1 MVSNEEHKPYVSA
14 TTILPEITIQGI
26 ILAIVLGM
34 LLTAANVYLGLYV
47 GMTVSASIPA
57 AVISMA
63 VLRSLAKANISKG
76 TNILENNW
84 VQTAVSSG
92 ESLAAGVIF
101 TLPALL
107 VMNQTSNGEVG
118 WSEFPYFKTLI
129 IALVGGTIGVMFSIS
144 LRRIFIVKEKLPYP
158 EGVACAEVLVAGEKG
173 GSQVMPIFAG
183 IAFGAAYKILSSL
196 MVTVDN
202 TMKQVSIGLWEHGW
216 QGFYTFTGKLNSSVA
231 YAKSKT
237 TFYLGAEFSPAL
249 LGVGYIV
256 GPAIAS
262 FVFFGGLLGAIV
274 IMPIASTLLNPTDT
288 FIEQITSAAMSGDV
302 INYGDYANHI
312 NGRRRM
318 VGVGT
323 MLVGGLYTLV
333 IMRKALTKGITEMIE
348 ATKQTG
354 TKGSELRTDEDL
366 PAKSIALTSVAMAVP
381 MFFMVWL
388 VSGLLLPAILSLVI
402 IFTAGFLFA
411 AVAGYMAGIVGS
423 SNNPLSGVT
432 IIVVILTATTFALLN
447 SLVYG
452 GENTAEL
459 QVAVIGVAAFVA
471 CAGAIS
477 GDNLQDLKTGYI
489 VGATPWRQQIG
500 QIVGVAAGALVIPL
514 VLNLLSDQILNGD
527 LEAPQA
533 FLMASITNGILGGGM
548 DWSMVFMGSGIAFC
562 LIALRHTDEYVN
574 ILICAYVLFLIG
586 GFLEEAIPA
595 FLFSG
600 SLFVGA
606 TQLWIRD
613 RGGLNISIM
622 AVAVGMYLSLK
633 MTIPI
638 FIGGMIKMYIDKR
651 FDAPLKKSR
660 PELFKKGQDEK
671 LASEKEKLHG
681 PGILFA
687 SGLIAGEAIMGI
699 GLAGMAVS
707 GIYLGTKLATSISL
721 YPIVIFDYSLG
732 TFGHWLGMGVF
743 ACGAVI
749 MATFSM
755 RQMND
760 DNFGKIEEWDFDDK
774 IQDAEMVDEVPK
786 KKSPPK
792 KKTKKRNALTLVNTP
807 DVLTS

>member
-1 MVSNEEHKPYVSA
+1 MAQKEEHKSYVSA
-14 TTILPEITIQGI
+14 TTILPEITTQGI
-26 ILAIVLGM
+26 ILAIILGM

-63 VLRSLAKANISKG
+63 VLRSLAKANIGKK

-107 VMNQTSNGEVG
+107 VMNATSNGEIG
-118 WSEFPYFKTLI
+118 WSEFPYFRTLI
-129 IALVGGTIGVMFSIS
+129 IALVGGTIGVLFSIS
-144 LRRIFIVKEKLPYP
+144 LRRIFVVKEKLPYP

-173 GSQVMPIFAG
+173 GGQVMPIFAG
-183 IAFGAAYKILSSL
+183 IGFGALYKLMSSL
-196 MVTVDN
+196 TVTVDSKI
-202 TMKQVSIGLWEHGW
+202 KQVSLGLWEHGW
-216 QGFYTFTGKLNSSVA
+216 QGYYTLTGKLNSSAA

-256 GPAIAS
+256 GPSIAS
-262 FVFFGGLLGAIV
+262 FVFFGGLLGAII
-274 IMPIASTLLNPTDT
+274 IMPIASTILNPTDE
-288 FIEQITSAAMSGDV
+288 FISSLAGAVSTGQVLT
-302 INYGDYANHI
+302 YGDYADHI
-312 NGRRRM
+312 SGRRRM

-323 MLVGGLYTLV
+323 MLVGGLYTLI
-333 IMRKALTKGITEMIE
+333 IMRDALIKGIMEMVE
-348 ATKQTG
+348 ATK
-354 TKGSELRTDEDL
+354 KAPEGSASVRTDEDL
-366 PAKSIALTSVAMAVP
+366 PARSVAITSAAMAIP
-381 MFFMVWL
+381 MFFMVWI
-388 VSGLLLPAILSLVI
+388 VSGLLLPAILSLII

-432 IIVVILTATTFALLN
+432 IIVVILTATIFALVN
-447 SLVYG
+447 SLIYG

-477 GDNLQDLKTGYI
+477 GDNLQDLKTGYL
-489 VGATPWRQQIG
+489 VGATPWKQQIG
-500 QIVGVAAGALVIPL
+500 QVVGVAAGAMAIPL
-514 VLNLLSDQILNGD
+514 VLNLLSDQIINGD

-548 DWSMVFMGSGIAFC
+548 DWSMVFMGAGIAFC
-562 LIALRHTDEYVN
+562 LIALRHPEDYMY
-574 ILICAYVLFLIG
+574 ILGFAYLLFLVG
-586 GFLEEAIPA
+586 GYLEEAIPA
-595 FLFSG
+595 FLFTG
-600 SLFVGA
+600 SLLVAA
-606 TQLWIRD
+606 TQSWIMNN
-613 RGGLNISIM
+613 GGLNISIM

-633 MTIPI
+633 MTVPI
-638 FIGGMIKMYIDKR
+638 FIGGMLKMYVDSR
-651 FDAPLKKSR
+651 FEEPLKQNR
-660 PELFKKGQDEK
+660 PELFKRGQEQK
-671 LASEKEKLHG
+671 LSSEKEKLHG

-707 GIYLGTKLATSISL
+707 GIYLGIIEESSIYPGVLIFGIGAALMAGLSLRQTS
-721 YPIVIFDYSLG
+721 
-732 TFGHWLGMGVF
+732 
-743 ACGAVI
+743 
-749 MATFSM
+749 
-755 RQMND
+755 D
-760 DNFGKIEEWDFDDK
+760 DEFGKEEEWGFDD
-774 IQDAEMVDEVPK
+774 IQDAEMVEEKPK
-786 KKSPPK
+786 KKNTRK
-792 KKTKKRNALTLVNTP
+792 KSKK
-807 DVLTS
+807 

>member
-1 MVSNEEHKPYVSA
+1 MAQKEEHKSYVSA
-14 TTILPEITIQGI
+14 TTILPEITTQGI
-26 ILAIVLGM
+26 ILAIILGM

-63 VLRSLAKANISKG
+63 VLRSLAKANIGKK

-107 VMNQTSNGEVG
+107 VMNATSNGEIG
-118 WSEFPYFKTLI
+118 WSEFPYFRTLI
-129 IALVGGTIGVMFSIS
+129 IALVGGTIGVLFSIS
-144 LRRIFIVKEKLPYP
+144 LRRIFVVKEKLPYP

-173 GSQVMPIFAG
+173 GGQVMPIFAG
-183 IAFGAAYKILSSL
+183 IGFGALYKLMSSL
-196 MVTVDN
+196 TVTVDSKI
-202 TMKQVSIGLWEHGW
+202 KQVSLGLWEHGW
-216 QGFYTFTGKLNSSVA
+216 QGYYTLTGKLNSSAA

-256 GPAIAS
+256 GPSIAS
-262 FVFFGGLLGAIV
+262 FVFFGGLLGAII
-274 IMPIASTLLNPTDT
+274 IMPIASTILNPTDE
-288 FIEQITSAAMSGDV
+288 FISSLAGAVSTGQVLT
-302 INYGDYANHI
+302 YGDYADHI
-312 NGRRRM
+312 SGRRRM

-323 MLVGGLYTLV
+323 MLVGGLYTLI
-333 IMRKALTKGITEMIE
+333 IMRDALIKGIMEMVE
-348 ATKQTG
+348 ATK
-354 TKGSELRTDEDL
+354 KAPEGSASVRTDEDL
-366 PAKSIALTSVAMAVP
+366 PARSVAITSAAMAIP
-381 MFFMVWL
+381 MFFMVWI
-388 VSGLLLPAILSLVI
+388 VSGLLLPAILSLII

-432 IIVVILTATTFALLN
+432 IIVVILTATIFALVN
-447 SLVYG
+447 SLIYG

-477 GDNLQDLKTGYI
+477 GDNLQDLKTGYL
-489 VGATPWRQQIG
+489 VGATPWKQQIG
-500 QIVGVAAGALVIPL
+500 QVVGVAAGALAIPL
-514 VLNLLSDQILNGD
+514 VLNLLSDQIINGD

-548 DWSMVFMGSGIAFC
+548 DWSMVFMGAGIAFC
-562 LIALRHTDEYVN
+562 LIALRHPEDYMY
-574 ILICAYVLFLIG
+574 ILGFAYLLFLVG
-586 GFLEEAIPA
+586 GYLEEAIPA
-595 FLFSG
+595 FLFTG
-600 SLFVGA
+600 SLLVAA
-606 TQLWIRD
+606 TQSWIMNN
-613 RGGLNISIM
+613 GGLNISIM

-633 MTIPI
+633 MTVPI
-638 FIGGMIKMYIDKR
+638 FIGGMLKMYVDSR
-651 FDAPLKKSR
+651 FEEPLKQNR
-660 PELFKKGQDEK
+660 PELFKRGQEQK
-671 LASEKEKLHG
+671 LSSEKEKLHG

-707 GIYLGTKLATSISL
+707 GIYLGIIEEPSIYPGVLIFGIGAALMTGLSLRQTS
-721 YPIVIFDYSLG
+721 
-732 TFGHWLGMGVF
+732 
-743 ACGAVI
+743 
-749 MATFSM
+749 
-755 RQMND
+755 D
-760 DNFGKIEEWDFDDK
+760 DEFGKEEEWGFDD
-774 IQDAEMVDEVPK
+774 IQDAEMVEEKPK
-786 KKSPPK
+786 KKNTRK
-792 KKTKKRNALTLVNTP
+792 KSKK
-807 DVLTS
+807 

>member
-237 TFYLGAEFSPAL
+237 TFYFGAEFSPAL

-354 TKGSELRTDEDL
+354 TKDSELRTDEDL

-514 VLNLLSDQILNGD
+514 VLNLLADQILNGD

-792 KKTKKRNALTLVNTP
+792 KKTKK
-807 DVLTS
+807 

>member
-1 MVSNEEHKPYVSA
+1 MAQKEEHKSYVSA
-14 TTILPEITIQGI
+14 TTILPEITTQGI
-26 ILAIVLGM
+26 ILAIILGM

-63 VLRSLAKANISKG
+63 VLRSLAKANIGKK

-107 VMNQTSNGEVG
+107 VMNATSNGEIG
-118 WSEFPYFKTLI
+118 WSEFPYFRTLI
-129 IALVGGTIGVMFSIS
+129 IALVGGTIGVLFSIS
-144 LRRIFIVKEKLPYP
+144 LRRIFVVKEKLPYP

-173 GSQVMPIFAG
+173 GGQVMPIFAG
-183 IAFGAAYKILSSL
+183 IGFGALYKLMSSL
-196 MVTVDN
+196 TVTVDSKI
-202 TMKQVSIGLWEHGW
+202 KQVSLGLWEHGW
-216 QGFYTFTGKLNSSVA
+216 QGYYTLTGKLNSSAA

-256 GPAIAS
+256 GPSIAS
-262 FVFFGGLLGAIV
+262 FVFFGGLLGAII
-274 IMPIASTLLNPTDT
+274 IMPIASTILNPTDE
-288 FIEQITSAAMSGDV
+288 FISSLAGAVSTGQVLT
-302 INYGDYANHI
+302 YGDYADHI
-312 NGRRRM
+312 SGRRRM

-323 MLVGGLYTLV
+323 MLVGGLYTLI
-333 IMRKALTKGITEMIE
+333 IMRDALIKGIMEMVE
-348 ATKQTG
+348 ATK
-354 TKGSELRTDEDL
+354 KAPEGSASVRTDEDL
-366 PAKSIALTSVAMAVP
+366 PARSVAITSAAMAIP
-381 MFFMVWL
+381 MFFMVWI
-388 VSGLLLPAILSLVI
+388 VSGLLLPAILSLII

-432 IIVVILTATTFALLN
+432 IIVVILTATIFALVN
-447 SLVYG
+447 SLIYG

-477 GDNLQDLKTGYI
+477 GDNLQDLKTGYL
-489 VGATPWRQQIG
+489 VGATPWKQQIG
-500 QIVGVAAGALVIPL
+500 QVVGVAAGALAIPL
-514 VLNLLSDQILNGD
+514 VLNLLSDQIINGD

-548 DWSMVFMGSGIAFC
+548 DWSMVFMGAGIAFC
-562 LIALRHTDEYVN
+562 LIALRHPEDYMY
-574 ILICAYVLFLIG
+574 ILGFAYLLFLVG
-586 GFLEEAIPA
+586 GYLEEAIPA
-595 FLFSG
+595 FLFTG
-600 SLFVGA
+600 SLLVAA
-606 TQLWIRD
+606 TQSWIMNN
-613 RGGLNISIM
+613 GGLNISIM

-633 MTIPI
+633 MTVPI
-638 FIGGMIKMYIDKR
+638 FIGGMLKMYVDRR
-651 FDAPLKKSR
+651 FEEPLKQNR
-660 PELFKKGQDEK
+660 PELFKKGQEQK
-671 LASEKEKLHG
+671 LSSEKEKLHG

-707 GIYLGTKLATSISL
+707 GIYLGIIEEPSIYPGVLIFGIGAALMTGLSLRQTS
-721 YPIVIFDYSLG
+721 
-732 TFGHWLGMGVF
+732 
-743 ACGAVI
+743 
-749 MATFSM
+749 
-755 RQMND
+755 D
-760 DNFGKIEEWDFDDK
+760 DEFGKEEEWGFDD
-774 IQDAEMVDEVPK
+774 IQDAEMVEEKPK
-786 KKSPPK
+786 KKSTR
-792 KKTKKRNALTLVNTP
+792 KKTKK
-807 DVLTS
+807 

>member
-1 MVSNEEHKPYVSA
+1 MAQKEEHKSYVSA
-14 TTILPEITIQGI
+14 TTILPEITTQGI
-26 ILAIVLGM
+26 ILAIILGM

-63 VLRSLAKANISKG
+63 VLRSLAKANIGKK

-107 VMNQTSNGEVG
+107 VMNTTSNGEIG
-118 WSEFPYFKTLI
+118 WSEFPYFRTLI
-129 IALVGGTIGVMFSIS
+129 IALVGGTIGVLFSIS
-144 LRRIFIVKEKLPYP
+144 LRRIFVVKEKLPYP

-173 GSQVMPIFAG
+173 GGQVMPIFAG
-183 IAFGAAYKILSSL
+183 IGFGALYKLMSSL
-196 MVTVDN
+196 TVTVDSKI
-202 TMKQVSIGLWEHGW
+202 KQVSLGLWEHGW
-216 QGFYTFTGKLNSSVA
+216 QGYYTLTGKLNSSAA

-256 GPAIAS
+256 GPSIAS
-262 FVFFGGLLGAIV
+262 FVFFGGLLGAII
-274 IMPIASTLLNPTDT
+274 IMPIASTILNPTDE
-288 FIEQITSAAMSGDV
+288 FISSLAGAVSTGQVLT
-302 INYGDYANHI
+302 YGDYADHI
-312 NGRRRM
+312 SGRRRM

-323 MLVGGLYTLV
+323 MLVGGLYTLI
-333 IMRKALTKGITEMIE
+333 IMRDALIKGIMEMVE
-348 ATKQTG
+348 ATK
-354 TKGSELRTDEDL
+354 KAPEGSASVRTDEDL
-366 PAKSIALTSVAMAVP
+366 PARSVAITSAAMAIP
-381 MFFMVWL
+381 MFFMVWI
-388 VSGLLLPAILSLVI
+388 VSGLLLPAILSLII

-432 IIVVILTATTFALLN
+432 IIVVILTATIFALVN
-447 SLVYG
+447 SLIYG

-477 GDNLQDLKTGYI
+477 GDNLQDLKTGYL
-489 VGATPWRQQIG
+489 VGATPWKQQIG
-500 QIVGVAAGALVIPL
+500 QVVGVAAGALAIPL
-514 VLNLLSDQILNGD
+514 VLNLLSDQIINGD

-548 DWSMVFMGSGIAFC
+548 DWSMVFMGAGIAFC
-562 LIALRHTDEYVN
+562 LIALRHPEDYMY
-574 ILICAYVLFLIG
+574 ILGFAYLLFLVG
-586 GFLEEAIPA
+586 GYLEEAIPA
-595 FLFSG
+595 FLFTG
-600 SLFVGA
+600 SLLVAA
-606 TQLWIRD
+606 TQSWIMNN
-613 RGGLNISIM
+613 GGLNISIM

-633 MTIPI
+633 MTVPI
-638 FIGGMIKMYIDKR
+638 FIGGMLKMYVDSR
-651 FDAPLKKSR
+651 FEEPLKQNR
-660 PELFKKGQDEK
+660 PELFKKGQEQK
-671 LASEKEKLHG
+671 LSSEKEKLHG

-707 GIYLGTKLATSISL
+707 GIYLGIIEEPSIYSGVLIFGIGAALMTGLSLRQTS
-721 YPIVIFDYSLG
+721 
-732 TFGHWLGMGVF
+732 
-743 ACGAVI
+743 
-749 MATFSM
+749 
-755 RQMND
+755 D
-760 DNFGKIEEWDFDDK
+760 DEFGKEEEWGFDD
-774 IQDAEMVDEVPK
+774 IQDAEMVEEKPK
-786 KKSPPK
+786 KKSTRK
-792 KKTKKRNALTLVNTP
+792 KAKK
-807 DVLTS
+807 

>member
-14 TTILPEITIQGI
+14 TTILPEITTQGI

-216 QGFYTFTGKLNSSVA
+216 QGFYTFTGKLNSSAA

-237 TFYLGAEFSPAL
+237 TFYFGAEFSPAL

-274 IMPIASTLLNPTDT
+274 IMPIASTLLNPTDA

-333 IMRKALTKGITEMIE
+333 IMREALIKGITEMIK
-348 ATKQTG
+348 ATKQTV

-366 PAKSIALTSVAMAVP
+366 PARSIAVTSVAMAVP

-514 VLNLLSDQILNGD
+514 VLNLLADQIINGD

-548 DWSMVFMGSGIAFC
+548 DWSMVFMGAGIAFC
-562 LIALRHTDEYVN
+562 LIALRLTNEYVN

-600 SLFVGA
+600 SLLVGA

-633 MTIPI
+633 MTVPI
-638 FIGGMIKMYIDKR
+638 FIGGMIKMYIDRK
-651 FDAPLKKSR
+651 FDSPLKKGR
-660 PELFKKGQDEK
+660 PELFKKGQEEK
-671 LASEKEKLHG
+671 LSHEREKLHS

-699 GLAGMAVS
+699 GLAAMAVS
-707 GIYLGTKLATSISL
+707 GIYLGLTEEPSIYPGVLA
-721 YPIVIFDYSLG
+721 
-732 TFGHWLGMGVF
+732 F
-743 ACGAVI
+743 AVGAVM
-749 MATFSM
+749 MATFSL
-755 RQMND
+755 RQMKNKD
-760 DNFGKIEEWDFDDK
+760 FGKVEEWDFDDV
-774 IQDAEMVDEVPK
+774 QDAEMVEETPK
-786 KKSPPK
+786 KKTPK
-792 KKTKKRNALTLVNTP
+792 KKTKK
-807 DVLTS
+807 

>member
-1 MVSNEEHKPYVSA
+1 MSSNETHKTYVSA
-14 TTILPEITIQGI
+14 NKILPEITMQGI
-26 ILAIVLGM
+26 ILAIILGF

-63 VLRSLAKANISKG
+63 VLRSLERANISKG

-118 WSEFPYFKTLI
+118 WSEFPYFQTLI
-129 IALVGGTIGVMFSIS
+129 IALVGGTIGVLFSIS

-173 GSQVMPIFAG
+173 GAQVMPIFAG
-183 IAFGAAYKILSSL
+183 IAFGAIYKIGSSL
-196 MVTVDN
+196 MVTVNN
-202 TMKQVSIGLWEHGW
+202 TVKQVSFGLWEHGW
-216 QGFYTFTGKLNSSVA
+216 QGYYTVTGKLNSSLE
-231 YAKSKT
+231 YANSKT

-274 IMPIASTLLNPTDT
+274 IMPIASTLLSPTDVFMT
-288 FIEQITSAAMSGDV
+288 GMANAISTGQALT
-302 INYGDYANHI
+302 YGDYADHI
-312 NGRRRM
+312 SGRRRM

-333 IMRKALTKGITEMIE
+333 VMKNALMKGITEMFE
-348 ATKQTG
+348 ATKSNSSNVNTI
-354 TKGSELRTDEDL
+354 RTDEDL
-366 PAKSIALTSVAMAVP
+366 PARSIAITSIAMAIP
-381 MFFMVWL
+381 MFFMVWI
-388 VSGLLLPAILSLVI
+388 VSGLLLPAIFSLLI

-489 VGATPWRQQIG
+489 LGATPWRQQIG
-500 QIVGVAAGALVIPL
+500 QIVGVAAGAVAIPL
-514 VLNLLSDQILNGD
+514 VLNLLSDQIINGD

-533 FLMASITNGILGGGM
+533 FLMASITSGILGGGM
-548 DWSMVFMGSGIAFC
+548 DWSMVFMGAGIAFC
-562 LIALRHTDEYVN
+562 LIALRHPEQYVN
-574 ILICAYVLFLIG
+574 ILICAYAFFLIG
-586 GFLEEAIPA
+586 GFVEDAIA
-595 FLFSG
+595 VFLFTG
-600 SLFVGA
+600 SLLIA
-606 TQLWIRD
+606 ITQGWINEK
-613 RGGLNISIM
+613 GGLDISIM

-638 FIGGMIKMYIDKR
+638 FIGGMIKMYIDNS
-651 FDAPLKKSR
+651 FEGPLRKTR
-660 PELFKKGQDEK
+660 PELFKKSTSEK
-671 LASEKEKLHG
+671 LKQEKEKLHG

-699 GLAGMAVS
+699 GLAAMAVS
-707 GIYLGTKLATSISL
+707 GVYLGIIEQPSL
-721 YPIVIFDYSLG
+721 
-732 TFGHWLGMGVF
+732 WLGIGVF
-743 ACGAVI
+743 AIGAGI
-749 MATFSM
+749 MATFSL
-755 RQMND
+755 RQMNND
-760 DNFGKIEEWDFDDK
+760 DFGKIEEWDFDDD
-774 IQDAEMVDEVPK
+774 IQDAEMVPDKPK
-786 KKSPPK
+786 KKKSTRK
-792 KKTKKRNALTLVNTP
+792 KAKN
-807 DVLTS
+807 

>member
-1 MVSNEEHKPYVSA
+1 MSSNETHKPYVSA
-14 TTILPEITIQGI
+14 NKILPEITMQGI
-26 ILAIVLGM
+26 ILAIILGF

-63 VLRSLAKANISKG
+63 VLRSLERANISKG

-118 WSEFPYFKTLI
+118 WAEFPYFKTLI
-129 IALVGGTIGVMFSIS
+129 IALVGGTIGVLFSIS

-183 IAFGAAYKILSSL
+183 IAFGAIYKICSSL

-202 TMKQVSIGLWEHGW
+202 TVRQVSIGLWEHGW
-216 QGFYTFTGKLNSSVA
+216 QGFYSLGGKLNESAA

-262 FVFFGGLLGAIV
+262 FVFFGGLLGAII
-274 IMPIASTLLNPTDT
+274 IMPIASTFLNPTDA
-288 FIEQITSAAMSGDV
+288 FLEQFSNAAMNGEI

-333 IMRKALTKGITEMIE
+333 VMKEALMKGITEMIDS
-348 ATKQTG
+348 TKSNVSDVT
-354 TKGSELRTDEDL
+354 TIRTDEDL
-366 PAKSIALTSVAMAVP
+366 PARSIAITSAAMAIP
-381 MFFMVWL
+381 MFFMVWI
-388 VSGLLLPAILSLVI
+388 VSGLLLPAILSLLI

-432 IIVVILTATTFALLN
+432 IIVVILTATTFALVN
-447 SLVYG
+447 SLIYG

-489 VGATPWRQQIG
+489 LGATPWRQQIG
-500 QIVGVAAGALVIPL
+500 QVVGVAAGAVAIPL
-514 VLNLLSDQILNGD
+514 VLNLLSDQIINGD

-533 FLMASITNGILGGGM
+533 FLMERITSGILGGWM
-548 DWSMVFMGSGIAFC
+548 DWSMVFMGAGIAFC
-562 LIALRHTDEYVN
+562 LIALRHPDQYVN
-574 ILICAYVLFLIG
+574 ILIFSYILFLLG
-586 GFLEEAIPA
+586 GIIEGAIAA
-595 FLFSG
+595 FLFTG
-600 SLFVGA
+600 SLLIAA
-606 TQLWIRD
+606 TQVWINE

-651 FDAPLKKSR
+651 FDTPLKISR
-660 PELFKKGQDEK
+660 PELFKKSSIEK
-671 LASEKEKLHG
+671 LEQTKEKLHG

-707 GIYLGTKLATSISL
+707 GIYLGITENPSL
-721 YPIVIFDYSLG
+721 
-732 TFGHWLGMGVF
+732 WLGIGAF
-743 ACGAVI
+743 ALGAGI
-749 MATFSM
+749 MATLSL
-755 RQMND
+755 RQITNE
-760 DNFGKIEEWDFDDK
+760 NFGKVEEWDFEDD
-774 IQDAEMVDEVPK
+774 IQDAEMVTDKPRK
-786 KKSPPK
+786 KKSPRK
-792 KKTKKRNALTLVNTP
+792 KSKK
-807 DVLTS
+807 

>member
-1 MVSNEEHKPYVSA
+1 MASTDTHKPYVSA
-14 TTILPEITIQGI
+14 QKILPEITIQGI
-26 ILAIVLGM
+26 ILAIVLGF

-63 VLRSLAKANISKG
+63 VLRSLAKTNLSNG

-118 WSEFPYFKTLI
+118 WSEFPYFKTFI
-129 IALVGGTIGVMFSIS
+129 IALVGGTIGVSFSIS

-158 EGVACAEVLVAGEKG
+158 EGVACAEVLIAGEKG
-173 GSQVMPIFAG
+173 GAQVRPIFVG
-183 IAFGAAYKILSSL
+183 LAFGSLYKLCSAVVANGKYVSL
-196 MVTVDN
+196 
-202 TMKQVSIGLWEHGW
+202 GLWKHGW
-216 QGFYTFTGKLNSSVA
+216 DGFYTLTGKLSETAA

-262 FVFFGGLLGAIV
+262 FVFFGGLLGAVV
-274 IMPIASTLLNPTDT
+274 IMPIASTLLSPTDE
-288 FIEQITSAAMSGDV
+288 FLNAI
-302 INYGDYANHI
+302 INGEILTYGDYANHI

-333 IMRKALTKGITEMIE
+333 VMREALFKGITEMID
-348 ATKQTG
+348 ATKSNVPDA
-354 TKGSELRTDEDL
+354 KNIRTDEDL
-366 PAKSIALTSVAMAVP
+366 PARSIAITSAAMAIP
-381 MFFMVWL
+381 MFFMVWII
-388 VSGLLLPAILSLVI
+388 SGLLLPAILSLLI

-432 IIVVILTATTFALLN
+432 IIVVILTATTFALVN

-489 VGATPWRQQIG
+489 LGATPWRQQIG
-500 QIVGVAAGALVIPL
+500 QVVGVAAGAVAIPL
-514 VLNLLSDQILNGD
+514 VLNLLSDQIINGE

-562 LIALRHTDEYVN
+562 LIALRHTEEYVN
-574 ILICAYVLFLIG
+574 ILICAYALFFIG
-586 GFLEEAIPA
+586 GFLEGAIAA

-600 SLFVGA
+600 SLLVAA
-606 TQLWIRD
+606 TQWWINE

-651 FDAPLKKSR
+651 FDTPLKKSR

-671 LASEKEKLHG
+671 LTSEKEKLHG

-707 GIYLGTKLATSISL
+707 GIYLGITEHPSM
-721 YPIVIFDYSLG
+721 
-732 TFGHWLGMGVF
+732 WLGMGAF
-743 ACGAVI
+743 TCGAVI

-755 RQMND
+755 RQMNN
-760 DNFGKIEEWDFDDK
+760 DNFGKIEEWDFDDE
-774 IQDAEMVDEVPK
+774 IQDAEMVDEI
-786 KKSPPK
+786 PK
-792 KKTKKRNALTLVNTP
+792 KKTRKKKPNK
-807 DVLTS
+807 

>member
-1 MVSNEEHKPYVSA
+1 MSSNETHKPYVSA
-14 TTILPEITIQGI
+14 NKILPEITMQGI
-26 ILAIVLGM
+26 ILAIILGF

-63 VLRSLAKANISKG
+63 VLRSLERANISKG

-118 WSEFPYFKTLI
+118 WSEFPYFQTLI
-129 IALVGGTIGVMFSIS
+129 IALVGGTIGVLFSIS

-183 IAFGAAYKILSSL
+183 IAFGAIYKICSSL

-202 TMKQVSIGLWEHGW
+202 TVKQVSIGLWEHGW
-216 QGFYTFTGKLNSSVA
+216 QGFYSLGGKLNESAA

-262 FVFFGGLLGAIV
+262 FVFFGGLLGAII
-274 IMPIASTLLNPTDT
+274 IMPIASTFLNPTDA
-288 FIEQITSAAMSGDV
+288 FLEQFSSAAMNGEI

-333 IMRKALTKGITEMIE
+333 VMKEALMKGITEMIDS
-348 ATKQTG
+348 TKSNVSDVT
-354 TKGSELRTDEDL
+354 TIRTDEDL
-366 PAKSIALTSVAMAVP
+366 PARSIAITSAAMAIP
-381 MFFMVWL
+381 MFFMVWI
-388 VSGLLLPAILSLVI
+388 VSGLLLPAILSLLI

-432 IIVVILTATTFALLN
+432 IIVVILTATTFALVN
-447 SLVYG
+447 SLIYG

-489 VGATPWRQQIG
+489 LGATPWRQQIG
-500 QIVGVAAGALVIPL
+500 QVVGVAAGAVAIPL
-514 VLNLLSDQILNGD
+514 VLNLLSDQIINGD

-533 FLMASITNGILGGGM
+533 FLMERITSGILGGWM
-548 DWSMVFMGSGIAFC
+548 DWSMVFMGAGIAFC
-562 LIALRHTDEYVN
+562 LIALRHPDQYVN
-574 ILICAYVLFLIG
+574 ILIFSYILFLLG
-586 GFLEEAIPA
+586 GIIEGAIAA
-595 FLFSG
+595 FLFTG
-600 SLFVGA
+600 SLLIAA
-606 TQLWIRD
+606 TQVWINE

-651 FDAPLKKSR
+651 FDTPLKISR
-660 PELFKKGQDEK
+660 PELFKKSSIEK
-671 LASEKEKLHG
+671 LEQTKEKLHG

-707 GIYLGTKLATSISL
+707 GIYLGITENPSL
-721 YPIVIFDYSLG
+721 
-732 TFGHWLGMGVF
+732 WLGIGAF
-743 ACGAVI
+743 ALGAGI
-749 MATFSM
+749 MATLSL
-755 RQMND
+755 RQITNE
-760 DNFGKIEEWDFDDK
+760 NFGKVEEWDFEDD
-774 IQDAEMVDEVPK
+774 IQDAEMVTDKPRK
-786 KKSPPK
+786 KKSPRK
-792 KKTKKRNALTLVNTP
+792 KSKK
-807 DVLTS
+807 

>member
-1 MVSNEEHKPYVSA
+1 MASTDTHKPYVSA
-14 TTILPEITIQGI
+14 QKILPEITIQGI
-26 ILAIVLGM
+26 ILAIVLGF

-63 VLRSLAKANISKG
+63 VLRSLAKTNLSNG

-118 WSEFPYFKTLI
+118 WSEFPYFKTFI
-129 IALVGGTIGVMFSIS
+129 IALVGGTIGVSFSIS

-158 EGVACAEVLVAGEKG
+158 EGVACAEVLIAGEKG
-173 GSQVMPIFAG
+173 GAQVRPIFVG
-183 IAFGAAYKILSSL
+183 LAFGSLYKLCSAVVANGKYVSL
-196 MVTVDN
+196 
-202 TMKQVSIGLWEHGW
+202 GLWKHGW
-216 QGFYTFTGKLNSSVA
+216 DGFYTLTGKLSETAA

-262 FVFFGGLLGAIV
+262 FVFFGGLLGAVV
-274 IMPIASTLLNPTDT
+274 IMPIASTLLSPTDE
-288 FIEQITSAAMSGDV
+288 FLNAI
-302 INYGDYANHI
+302 INGEILTYGDYANHI

-333 IMRKALTKGITEMIE
+333 VMREALFKGITEMID
-348 ATKQTG
+348 ATKSNVPDA
-354 TKGSELRTDEDL
+354 KNIRTDEDL
-366 PAKSIALTSVAMAVP
+366 PARSIAITSAAMAIP
-381 MFFMVWL
+381 MFFMVWII
-388 VSGLLLPAILSLVI
+388 SGLLLPAILSLLI

-432 IIVVILTATTFALLN
+432 IIVVILTATTFALVN

-489 VGATPWRQQIG
+489 LGATPWRQQIG
-500 QIVGVAAGALVIPL
+500 QVVGVAAGAVAIPL
-514 VLNLLSDQILNGD
+514 VLNLLSDQILSGE

-562 LIALRHTDEYVN
+562 LIALRHTEEYVN
-574 ILICAYVLFLIG
+574 ILICAYALFFIG
-586 GFLEEAIPA
+586 GFLEGAIAA

-600 SLFVGA
+600 SLLVAA
-606 TQLWIRD
+606 TQWWINE

-651 FDAPLKKSR
+651 FDTPLKKSR

-707 GIYLGTKLATSISL
+707 GIYLGITEHPSM
-721 YPIVIFDYSLG
+721 
-732 TFGHWLGMGVF
+732 WLGMGAF
-743 ACGAVI
+743 TCGAVI

-755 RQMND
+755 KQMNN
-760 DNFGKIEEWDFDDK
+760 DNFGKIEEWDFDDE
-774 IQDAEMVDEVPK
+774 IQDAEMVDEI
-786 KKSPPK
+786 PK
-792 KKTKKRNALTLVNTP
+792 KKTRKKKPNK
-807 DVLTS
+807 

>member
-1 MVSNEEHKPYVSA
+1 MEAKEEHKPYISA
-14 TTILPEITIQGI
+14 TTILPEITVQGI

-63 VLRSLAKANISKG
+63 VLRSLAKANIAKG

-118 WSEFPYFKTLI
+118 WAEFPYFKTLI
-129 IALVGGTIGVMFSIS
+129 IALVGGTIGVLFSIS

-183 IAFGAAYKILSSL
+183 IGFGALYKIMSSL
-196 MVTVDN
+196 TVTVDS
-202 TMKQVSIGLWEHGW
+202 TVRQVSVGLWEHSW
-216 QGFYTFTGKLNSSVA
+216 QGFYTLTGKLDSSIA

-237 TFYLGAEFSPAL
+237 TFYIGAEFSPAL

-274 IMPIASTLLNPTDT
+274 IMPIASTLLNPTDV
-288 FIEQITSAAMSGDV
+288 FIAQITNAAMSGEV

-333 IMRKALTKGITEMIE
+333 IMREALIKGITEMIE
-348 ATKQTG
+348 ATRETNNK
-354 TKGSELRTDEDL
+354 TKGVRTEEDL
-366 PAKSIALTSVAMAVP
+366 PARSIALTSAAMAVP

-432 IIVVILTATTFALLN
+432 IIVVILTATTFAMLN

-477 GDNLQDLKTGYI
+477 GDNLQDLKTGYL

-500 QIVGVAAGALVIPL
+500 QVVGVTAGALAIPL
-514 VLNLLSDQILNGD
+514 VLNLLANQIMNGD

-533 FLMASITNGILGGGM
+533 FLMASITSGILGGGM
-548 DWSMVFMGSGIAFC
+548 DWSMVFMGAGIAFC
-562 LIALRHTDEYVN
+562 LIALRHTDQYVN
-574 ILICAYVLFLIG
+574 ILIISYLLFLIG

-595 FLFSG
+595 FLFTG
-600 SLFVGA
+600 SLLVGA

-613 RGGLNISIM
+613 KGGLNVSIM

-633 MTIPI
+633 MTVPI
-638 FIGGMIKMYIDKR
+638 FIGGMLKMYIDSR
-651 FDAPLKKSR
+651 FDGPLRKER
-660 PELFKKGQDEK
+660 PELFDGREEELTQQ
-671 LASEKEKLHG
+671 KEKLHG

-699 GLAGMAVS
+699 ALAAMAVS
-707 GIYLGTKLATSISL
+707 GIYLGMVDEPSIYFGVIVFGIGAALMAGFSL
-721 YPIVIFDYSLG
+721 KPMSEE
-732 TFGHWLGMGVF
+732 
-743 ACGAVI
+743 
-749 MATFSM
+749 
-755 RQMND
+755 
-760 DNFGKIEEWDFDDK
+760 NFGKMEEWDFEDV
-774 IQDAEMVDEVPK
+774 QEAEMVEEKPK
-786 KKSPPK
+786 K
-792 KKTKKRNALTLVNTP
+792 KKTKK
-807 DVLTS
+807 

>member
-14 TTILPEITIQGI
+14 TTILPEITTQGI

-274 IMPIASTLLNPTDT
+274 IMPIASTLLNPTDA

-366 PAKSIALTSVAMAVP
+366 PAKSIALTSIAMAVP

-514 VLNLLSDQILNGD
+514 VLNLLADQILNGD

-548 DWSMVFMGSGIAFC
+548 DWSMVFMGAGIAFC
-562 LIALRHTDEYVN
+562 LIALRHTNEYVN

-792 KKTKKRNALTLVNTP
+792 KKTKK
-807 DVLTS
+807 

>member
-237 TFYLGAEFSPAL
+237 TFYFGAEFSPAL

-274 IMPIASTLLNPTDT
+274 IMPIASTLLNPTDA

-366 PAKSIALTSVAMAVP
+366 PAKSIALTSIAMAVP

-514 VLNLLSDQILNGD
+514 VLNLLADQILNGD

-633 MTIPI
+633 MTVPI
-638 FIGGMIKMYIDKR
+638 FIGGMIKMYIDRK
-651 FDAPLKKSR
+651 FDSPLKKER
-660 PELFKKGQDEK
+660 PELFKKGQEEK
-671 LASEKEKLHG
+671 LSQEREKLHS

-699 GLAGMAVS
+699 GLAAMAVS
-707 GIYLGTKLATSISL
+707 GIYLGLTEEPSIYPGVLA
-721 YPIVIFDYSLG
+721 
-732 TFGHWLGMGVF
+732 F
-743 ACGAVI
+743 AVGATI
-749 MATFSM
+749 MATFSLK
-755 RQMND
+755 QMNNKD
-760 DNFGKIEEWDFDDK
+760 FGKVEEWDFDDV
-774 IQDAEMVDEVPK
+774 QDAEMVEET
-786 KKSPPK
+786 PK
-792 KKTKKRNALTLVNTP
+792 KKTPNKKTKK
-807 DVLTS
+807 

>member
-1 MVSNEEHKPYVSA
+1 MASNEAHKSYVSA
-14 TTILPEITIQGI
+14 TTILPEITTQGI
-26 ILAIVLGM
+26 FLAIVLGM

-63 VLRSLAKANISKG
+63 VLRSLAKANLSKG

-118 WSEFPYFKTLI
+118 WSEFPYLETVA
-129 IALVGGTIGVMFSIS
+129 IALVGGTIGVLFSIS
-144 LRRIFIVKEKLPYP
+144 LRRIFIVKEELPYP

-173 GSQVMPIFAG
+173 GNQVMPIFVG
-183 IAFGAAYKILSSL
+183 IAFGALYKLFSSL

-202 TMKQVSIGLWEHGW
+202 SVKQVSVGLWEHGW
-216 QGFYTFTGKLNSSVA
+216 QSFYTLGGKLNESAA

-237 TFYLGAEFSPAL
+237 TFYLGAELSPAL

-274 IMPIASTLLNPTDT
+274 IMPIASALLNPTDA
-288 FIEQITSAAMSGDV
+288 FIAQITTAAMNGEV

-333 IMRKALTKGITEMIE
+333 IMRESLMKGITEMIE
-348 ATKQTG
+348 ATKSTVSTQNG
-354 TKGSELRTDEDL
+354 VSRTDEDL
-366 PAKSIALTSVAMAVP
+366 PARSIAITSAAMAIP
-381 MFFMVWL
+381 MFFMVWFI
-388 VSGLLLPAILSLVI
+388 SGLLLPAILSLII

-452 GENTAEL
+452 GERTQEL

-489 VGATPWRQQIG
+489 LGATPWRQQIG

-548 DWSMVFMGSGIAFC
+548 DWSMVFMGAGIAFC
-562 LIALRHTDEYVN
+562 LVALRHPEHYINT
-574 ILICAYVLFLIG
+574 LACAYALFLIG

-600 SLFVGA
+600 SLLIAA
-606 TQLWIRD
+606 TQGWIKEK
-613 RGGLNISIM
+613 GGLDISIM

-638 FIGGMIKMYIDKR
+638 FIG
-651 FDAPLKKSR
+651 
-660 PELFKKGQDEK
+660 
-671 LASEKEKLHG
+671 
-681 PGILFA
+681 
-687 SGLIAGEAIMGI
+687 
-699 GLAGMAVS
+699 
-707 GIYLGTKLATSISL
+707 
-721 YPIVIFDYSLG
+721 
-732 TFGHWLGMGVF
+732 
-743 ACGAVI
+743 
-749 MATFSM
+749 
-755 RQMND
+755 
-760 DNFGKIEEWDFDDK
+760 
-774 IQDAEMVDEVPK
+774 
-786 KKSPPK
+786 
-792 KKTKKRNALTLVNTP
+792 
-807 DVLTS
+807 

>member
-1 MVSNEEHKPYVSA
+1 MASNEEHKPYVSA
-14 TTILPEITIQGI
+14 TTILPEITTQGI

-118 WSEFPYFKTLI
+118 WSEFPYFKTMI

-216 QGFYTFTGKLNSSVA
+216 QGFYTFTGKLNSSAA

-237 TFYLGAEFSPAL
+237 TFYFGAEFSPAL

-274 IMPIASTLLNPTDT
+274 IMPIASTLLNPTDA

-333 IMRKALTKGITEMIE
+333 IMREALIKGITEMIK
-348 ATKQTG
+348 ATKQTV

-366 PAKSIALTSVAMAVP
+366 PARSIAVTSVAMAVP

-514 VLNLLSDQILNGD
+514 VLNLLADQIINGD

-548 DWSMVFMGSGIAFC
+548 DWSMVFMGTGIAFC
-562 LIALRHTDEYVN
+562 LIALRHTGEYVN
-574 ILICAYVLFLIG
+574 LLICAYVLFLIG
-586 GFLEEAIPA
+586 GFLEGAIPA

-600 SLFVGA
+600 SLLVGA

-633 MTIPI
+633 MTVPI
-638 FIGGMIKMYIDKR
+638 FIGGMIKMYIDRK
-651 FDAPLKKSR
+651 FDSPLKKGR
-660 PELFKKGQDEK
+660 PELFKKGQEEK
-671 LASEKEKLHG
+671 LSHEREKLHS

-699 GLAGMAVS
+699 GLAAMAVS
-707 GIYLGTKLATSISL
+707 GIYLGLTEEPSIYPGVLA
-721 YPIVIFDYSLG
+721 
-732 TFGHWLGMGVF
+732 F
-743 ACGAVI
+743 AVGAVM
-749 MATFSM
+749 MATFSL
-755 RQMND
+755 RQMKNKD
-760 DNFGKIEEWDFDDK
+760 FGKVEEWDFDDV
-774 IQDAEMVDEVPK
+774 QDAEMVEETPK
-786 KKSPPK
+786 KKTPK
-792 KKTKKRNALTLVNTP
+792 KKTKK
-807 DVLTS
+807 

>member
-1 MVSNEEHKPYVSA
+1 MAQKEEHKSYVSA
-14 TTILPEITIQGI
+14 TTILPEITTQGI
-26 ILAIVLGM
+26 ILAIILGM

-63 VLRSLAKANISKG
+63 VLRSLAKANIGKK

-107 VMNQTSNGEVG
+107 VMNATSNGEIG
-118 WSEFPYFKTLI
+118 WSEFPYFRTLI
-129 IALVGGTIGVMFSIS
+129 IALVGGTIGVLFSIS
-144 LRRIFIVKEKLPYP
+144 LRRIFVVKEKLPYP

-173 GSQVMPIFAG
+173 GGQVMPIFAG
-183 IAFGAAYKILSSL
+183 IGFGALYKLMSSL
-196 MVTVDN
+196 TVTVDSKI
-202 TMKQVSIGLWEHGW
+202 KQVSLGLWEHGW
-216 QGFYTFTGKLNSSVA
+216 QGYYTLTGKLNSSAA

-256 GPAIAS
+256 GPSIAS
-262 FVFFGGLLGAIV
+262 FVFFGGLLGAII
-274 IMPIASTLLNPTDT
+274 IMPIASTILNPTDE
-288 FIEQITSAAMSGDV
+288 FISSLAGAVSTGQVLT
-302 INYGDYANHI
+302 YGDYADHI
-312 NGRRRM
+312 SGRRRM

-323 MLVGGLYTLV
+323 MLVGGLYTLI
-333 IMRKALTKGITEMIE
+333 IMRDALIKGIMEMVE
-348 ATKQTG
+348 ATK
-354 TKGSELRTDEDL
+354 KAPEGSASVRTDEDL
-366 PAKSIALTSVAMAVP
+366 PARSVAITSAAMAIP
-381 MFFMVWL
+381 MFFMVWI
-388 VSGLLLPAILSLVI
+388 VSGLLLPAILSLII

-432 IIVVILTATTFALLN
+432 IIVVILTATIFALVN
-447 SLVYG
+447 SLIYG

-477 GDNLQDLKTGYI
+477 GDNLQDLKTGYL
-489 VGATPWRQQIG
+489 VGATPWKQQIG
-500 QIVGVAAGALVIPL
+500 QVVGVAAGALAIPI
-514 VLNLLSDQILNGD
+514 VLNLLSDQIINGD

-548 DWSMVFMGSGIAFC
+548 DWSMVFMGAGIAFC
-562 LIALRHTDEYVN
+562 LIALRHPEDYMY
-574 ILICAYVLFLIG
+574 ILGFAYLLFLVG
-586 GFLEEAIPA
+586 GYLEEAIPA
-595 FLFSG
+595 FLFTG
-600 SLFVGA
+600 SLLVAA
-606 TQLWIRD
+606 TQSWIMNN
-613 RGGLNISIM
+613 GGLNISIM

-633 MTIPI
+633 MTVPI
-638 FIGGMIKMYIDKR
+638 FIGGMLKMYVDSR
-651 FDAPLKKSR
+651 FEEPLKQNR
-660 PELFKKGQDEK
+660 PELFKRGQEQK
-671 LASEKEKLHG
+671 LSSEKEKLHG

-707 GIYLGTKLATSISL
+707 GIYLGIIEEPSIYPGVLIFGIGAALMTGLSLRQTS
-721 YPIVIFDYSLG
+721 
-732 TFGHWLGMGVF
+732 
-743 ACGAVI
+743 
-749 MATFSM
+749 
-755 RQMND
+755 D
-760 DNFGKIEEWDFDDK
+760 DEFGKEEEWGFDD
-774 IQDAEMVDEVPK
+774 IQDAEMVEEKPK
-786 KKSPPK
+786 KKNTR
-792 KKTKKRNALTLVNTP
+792 KKTKK
-807 DVLTS
+807 

>member
-14 TTILPEITIQGI
+14 TTILPEITTQGI

-216 QGFYTFTGKLNSSVA
+216 QGFYTFTGKLNSSAA

-237 TFYLGAEFSPAL
+237 TFYFGAEFSPAL

-274 IMPIASTLLNPTDT
+274 IMPIASTLLNPTDA

-333 IMRKALTKGITEMIE
+333 IMREALIKGITEMIE
-348 ATKQTG
+348 ATKQTV

-366 PAKSIALTSVAMAVP
+366 PARSIAVTSVAMAVP

-514 VLNLLSDQILNGD
+514 VLNLLADQIINGD

-548 DWSMVFMGSGIAFC
+548 DWSMVFMGTGIAFC

-586 GFLEEAIPA
+586 GFLEGAIPA

-600 SLFVGA
+600 SLLVGA

-633 MTIPI
+633 MTVPI
-638 FIGGMIKMYIDKR
+638 FIGGMIKMYIDRK
-651 FDAPLKKSR
+651 FNSPLKKER
-660 PELFKKGQDEK
+660 PELFKKGQEEK
-671 LASEKEKLHG
+671 LSQEREKLHS

-699 GLAGMAVS
+699 GLAAMAVS
-707 GIYLGTKLATSISL
+707 GIYLGLTEEPSIYPGVLA
-721 YPIVIFDYSLG
+721 
-732 TFGHWLGMGVF
+732 F
-743 ACGAVI
+743 AVGAVM
-749 MATFSM
+749 MATFSL
-755 RQMND
+755 RQMKNKD
-760 DNFGKIEEWDFDDK
+760 FGKVEEWDFDDV
-774 IQDAEMVDEVPK
+774 QDAEMVEETLK
-786 KKSPPK
+786 KKTPK
-792 KKTKKRNALTLVNTP
+792 KKTKK
-807 DVLTS
+807 

>member
-14 TTILPEITIQGI
+14 TTILPEITTQGI

-216 QGFYTFTGKLNSSVA
+216 QGFYTFTGKLNSSAA

-237 TFYLGAEFSPAL
+237 TFYFGAEFSPAL

-274 IMPIASTLLNPTDT
+274 IMPIASTLLNPTDA

-333 IMRKALTKGITEMIE
+333 IMREALIKGITEMIK
-348 ATKQTG
+348 ATKQTV

-366 PAKSIALTSVAMAVP
+366 PARSIAVTSVAMAVP

-388 VSGLLLPAILSLVI
+388 VSGLLLPAILSLII

-514 VLNLLSDQILNGD
+514 VLNLLADQIINGD

-548 DWSMVFMGSGIAFC
+548 DWSMVFMGAGIAFC

-586 GFLEEAIPA
+586 GFLEGAIPA

-600 SLFVGA
+600 SLLVGA

-633 MTIPI
+633 MTVPI
-638 FIGGMIKMYIDKR
+638 FIGGMIKMYIDRK
-651 FDAPLKKSR
+651 FNSPLKKER
-660 PELFKKGQDEK
+660 PELFKKGQEEK
-671 LASEKEKLHG
+671 LSQEREKLHS

-699 GLAGMAVS
+699 GLAAMAVS
-707 GIYLGTKLATSISL
+707 GIYLGLTEEPSIYPGVLA
-721 YPIVIFDYSLG
+721 
-732 TFGHWLGMGVF
+732 F
-743 ACGAVI
+743 AVGAAI
-749 MATFSM
+749 MATFSLK
-755 RQMND
+755 QMNNKD
-760 DNFGKIEEWDFDDK
+760 FGKVEEWDFDDV
-774 IQDAEMVDEVPK
+774 QDAEMVEET
-786 KKSPPK
+786 PK
-792 KKTKKRNALTLVNTP
+792 KKTKK
-807 DVLTS
+807 

>member
-14 TTILPEITIQGI
+14 TTILPEITTQGI

-129 IALVGGTIGVMFSIS
+129 IALVGGTIGVLFSIS

-216 QGFYTFTGKLNSSVA
+216 QGFYTFTGKLNSSAA

-237 TFYLGAEFSPAL
+237 TFYFGAEFSPAL

-274 IMPIASTLLNPTDT
+274 IMPIASTLLNPTDA

-333 IMRKALTKGITEMIE
+333 IMREALIKGITEMIE
-348 ATKQTG
+348 ATKQTV

-366 PAKSIALTSVAMAVP
+366 PARSIAVTSVAMAVP

-514 VLNLLSDQILNGD
+514 VLNLLADQIINGD

-548 DWSMVFMGSGIAFC
+548 DWSMVFMGTGIAFC

-586 GFLEEAIPA
+586 GFLEGAIPA

-600 SLFVGA
+600 SLLVGA

-633 MTIPI
+633 MTVPI
-638 FIGGMIKMYIDKR
+638 FIGGMIKMYIDRK
-651 FDAPLKKSR
+651 FDSPLKKGR
-660 PELFKKGQDEK
+660 PELFKKGQEEK
-671 LASEKEKLHG
+671 LSHEREKLHS

-699 GLAGMAVS
+699 GLAAMAVS
-707 GIYLGTKLATSISL
+707 GIYLGLTEEPSIYPVVLAFT
-721 YPIVIFDYSLG
+721 
-732 TFGHWLGMGVF
+732 
-743 ACGAVI
+743 AGAAI
-749 MATFSM
+749 MATFSL
-755 RQMND
+755 RQMKNKD
-760 DNFGKIEEWDFDDK
+760 FGKVEEWDFDDV
-774 IQDAEMVDEVPK
+774 QDAEMVEETLK
-786 KKSPPK
+786 KKTPK
-792 KKTKKRNALTLVNTP
+792 KKTKK
-807 DVLTS
+807 

>member
-14 TTILPEITIQGI
+14 TTILPEITTQGI

-274 IMPIASTLLNPTDT
+274 IMPIASTLLNPTDA

-381 MFFMVWL
+381 MFFMVWW

-548 DWSMVFMGSGIAFC
+548 DWSMVFMGAGIAFC
-562 LIALRHTDEYVN
+562 LIALRHTNEYVN

-600 SLFVGA
+600 SLLVGA

-633 MTIPI
+633 MTVPI
-638 FIGGMIKMYIDKR
+638 FIGGMIKMYIDRK
-651 FDAPLKKSR
+651 FDSPLKKER
-660 PELFKKGQDEK
+660 PELFKKGQEEK
-671 LASEKEKLHG
+671 LSQEREKLHS

-699 GLAGMAVS
+699 GLAAMAVS
-707 GIYLGTKLATSISL
+707 GIYLGLTEEPSIYPGVLA
-721 YPIVIFDYSLG
+721 
-732 TFGHWLGMGVF
+732 F
-743 ACGAVI
+743 AVGATI
-749 MATFSM
+749 MATFSLK
-755 RQMND
+755 QMNSKD
-760 DNFGKIEEWDFDDK
+760 FGKVEEWDFDDV
-774 IQDAEMVDEVPK
+774 QDAEMVEET
-786 KKSPPK
+786 PK
-792 KKTKKRNALTLVNTP
+792 KKTPNKKTK
-807 DVLTS
+807 

>member
-514 VLNLLSDQILNGD
+514 VLNLLADQILNGD

-792 KKTKKRNALTLVNTP
+792 KKTKK
-807 DVLTS
+807 

>member
-274 IMPIASTLLNPTDT
+274 IMPIASTLLNPTDA

-514 VLNLLSDQILNGD
+514 VLNLLADQILNGD

-574 ILICAYVLFLIG
+574 ILICAYALFLIG
-586 GFLEEAIPA
+586 GVLEEAIPA

-600 SLFVGA
+600 SLLVGA

-792 KKTKKRNALTLVNTP
+792 KKTKK
-807 DVLTS
+807 

>member
-14 TTILPEITIQGI
+14 TTILPEITTQGI

-216 QGFYTFTGKLNSSVA
+216 QGFYTFTGKLNSSAA

-237 TFYLGAEFSPAL
+237 TFYFGAEFSPAL

-274 IMPIASTLLNPTDT
+274 IMPIASTLLNPTDA

-333 IMRKALTKGITEMIE
+333 IMREALIKGITEMIK
-348 ATKQTG
+348 ATKQTV

-366 PAKSIALTSVAMAVP
+366 PARSIAVTSVAMAVP

-514 VLNLLSDQILNGD
+514 VLNLLADQIINGD

-548 DWSMVFMGSGIAFC
+548 DWSMVFMGTGIAFC

-586 GFLEEAIPA
+586 GFLEGAIPA

-600 SLFVGA
+600 SLLVGA

-633 MTIPI
+633 MTVPI
-638 FIGGMIKMYIDKR
+638 FIGGMIKMYIDRK
-651 FDAPLKKSR
+651 FDSPLKKGR
-660 PELFKKGQDEK
+660 PELFKKGQEEK
-671 LASEKEKLHG
+671 LSHEREKLHS

-699 GLAGMAVS
+699 GLAAMAVS
-707 GIYLGTKLATSISL
+707 GIYLGLTEEPSIYPGVLA
-721 YPIVIFDYSLG
+721 
-732 TFGHWLGMGVF
+732 F
-743 ACGAVI
+743 AVGAAM
-749 MATFSM
+749 MATFSL
-755 RQMND
+755 RQMKNKD
-760 DNFGKIEEWDFDDK
+760 FGKVEEWDFDDV
-774 IQDAEMVDEVPK
+774 QDAEMVEETPK
-786 KKSPPK
+786 KKTPK
-792 KKTKKRNALTLVNTP
+792 KKTKK
-807 DVLTS
+807 

>member
-1 MVSNEEHKPYVSA
+1 MGQNEEHKPYVSA
-14 TTILPEITIQGI
+14 TTILPEITTQGI
-26 ILAIVLGM
+26 ILAIILGM

-63 VLRSLAKANISKG
+63 VLRSLAKANIGKK

-107 VMNQTSNGEVG
+107 VMNATSNGEIG
-118 WSEFPYFKTLI
+118 WAEFPYFKTFL
-129 IALVGGTIGVMFSIS
+129 IALVGGTIGVLFSIS
-144 LRRIFIVKEKLPYP
+144 LRRIFIVKENLPYP

-173 GSQVMPIFAG
+173 GGQVKPIFAG
-183 IAFGAAYKILSSL
+183 IAFGALYKLMSSL
-196 MVTVDN
+196 TVTVDN
-202 TMKQVSIGLWEHGW
+202 KIKQVSLGIWEHGW
-216 QGFYTFTGKLNSSVA
+216 QGYYTLTGKLSSSAA

-237 TFYLGAEFSPAL
+237 TFYFGAEFSPAL

-256 GPAIAS
+256 GPSIAS
-262 FVFFGGLLGAIV
+262 FVFFGGLIGAVI
-274 IMPIASTLLNPTDT
+274 IMPIASTILNPTED
-288 FIEQITSAAMSGDV
+288 FITTIANAVSTGQIIT
-302 INYGDYANHI
+302 YEDYANHI
-312 NGRRRM
+312 SGRRRM

-333 IMRKALTKGITEMIE
+333 IMQKALIKGITEMIE
-348 ATKQTG
+348 ATKSSSNKKNG
-354 TKGSELRTDEDL
+354 IRTDEDL
-366 PAKSIALTSVAMAVP
+366 PAKSIAITSAAMAIP
-381 MFFMVWL
+381 MFFMVWII
-388 VSGLLLPAILSLVI
+388 SGLLLPAILSLII

-447 SLVYG
+447 SLIYDG
-452 GENTAEL
+452 GNTTEL

-477 GDNLQDLKTGYI
+477 GDNLQDLKTGYL
-489 VGATPWRQQIG
+489 VGATPWKQQIG
-500 QIVGVAAGALVIPL
+500 QIVGVAAGAMAIPL
-514 VLNLLSDQILNGD
+514 VLNLLSDQIINGD

-533 FLMASITNGILGGGM
+533 FLMASITSGILGGGM

-562 LIALRHTDEYVN
+562 LIALRHPEDYMK
-574 ILICAYVLFLIG
+574 ILAITYIFFLIG
-586 GFLEEAIPA
+586 GILENAIPA
-595 FLFSG
+595 FLFTG
-600 SLFVGA
+600 SLFVAA
-606 TQLWIRD
+606 TQIWIIN
-613 RGGLNISIM
+613 RGGLDISIM

-633 MTIPI
+633 MTVSI
-638 FIGGMIKMYIDKR
+638 FIGGMLKMYVDWK
-651 FDAPLKKSR
+651 FEKPLENNR
-660 PELFKKGQDEK
+660 PELFKKGNEEK
-671 LASEKEKLHG
+671 LSNEREKLHS

-707 GIYLGTKLATSISL
+707 GIYLGIIEEPSI
-721 YPIVIFDYSLG
+721 YPGII
-732 TFGHWLGMGVF
+732 VF
-743 ACGAVI
+743 AIGATL
-749 MATFSM
+749 MARLSLQQTS
-755 RQMND
+755 NE
-760 DNFGKIEEWDFDDK
+760 NFGIVEKWEFQDVQEAEMIEEK
-774 IQDAEMVDEVPK
+774 
-786 KKSPPK
+786 PK
-792 KKTKKRNALTLVNTP
+792 KKTKK
-807 DVLTS
+807 

>member
-1 MVSNEEHKPYVSA
+1 MATENSTHKPYVSA
-14 TTILPEITIQGI
+14 GKILPEITTQGI
-26 ILAIVLGM
+26 ILAIVLGI

-63 VLRSLAKANISKG
+63 VLRSLEKANFSKG

-118 WSEFPYFKTLI
+118 WNEFPYFKTLI
-129 IALVGGTIGVMFSIS
+129 IALVGGTIGVLFSIS
-144 LRRIFIVKEKLPYP
+144 LRRIFIVREKLPYP

-183 IAFGAAYKILSSL
+183 IAFGAIYKICSSL

-202 TMKQVSIGLWEHGW
+202 TVKQVSFGLWEQGW
-216 QGFYTFTGKLNSSVA
+216 QGFYTLKGKVDATLLWTTER
-231 YAKSKT
+231 KT
-237 TFYLGAEFSPAL
+237 TLYLGAELSPAL

-262 FVFFGGLLGAIV
+262 FVFFGGLLGALV
-274 IMPIASTLLNPTDT
+274 IMPIASSFLNPTDAFLELASNT
-288 FIEQITSAAMSGDV
+288 TTWE
-302 INYGDYANHI
+302 DYANHI

-318 VGVGT
+318 AGVGT

-333 IMRKALTKGITEMIE
+333 IMREALMKGIKEMIDS
-348 ATKQTG
+348 TNSNI
-354 TKGSELRTDEDL
+354 SEVNKIRTNEDL
-366 PAKSIALTSVAMAVP
+366 PARSIAITSAAMAVP
-381 MFFMVWL
+381 MFFMVWII
-388 VSGLLLPAILSLVI
+388 SGLFLPAFLSLII

-447 SLVYG
+447 SFVYG

-489 VGATPWRQQIG
+489 LGATPWRQQIG
-500 QIVGVAAGALVIPL
+500 QIVGVAAGAVAIPL
-514 VLNLLSDQILNGD
+514 VLNLLSDQIINGD

-548 DWSMVFMGSGIAFC
+548 DWSMVFMGAGIAFC
-562 LIALRHTDEYVN
+562 LIALRHPENYVN
-574 ILICAYVLFLIG
+574 ILVCSYLLFLFG
-586 GFLEEAIPA
+586 GFIENAIPA

-600 SLFVGA
+600 SLFVIG
-606 TQLWIRD
+606 TQMWINEK
-613 RGGLNISIM
+613 GGLNISIM

-633 MTIPI
+633 MTVPI
-638 FIGGMIKMYIDKR
+638 FIGGMIKMYVDSR
-651 FDAPLKKSR
+651 FTAPLKKSR
-660 PELFKKGQDEK
+660 PELFKENSTRLLEQ
-671 LASEKEKLHG
+671 EKERLHN

-707 GIYLGTKLATSISL
+707 GIYLGIIDQPSL
-721 YPIVIFDYSLG
+721 LLG
-732 TFGHWLGMGVF
+732 IGVF
-743 ACGAVI
+743 TIGAII
-749 MATFSM
+749 MAMLSL
-755 RQMND
+755 RQTENED
-760 DNFGKIEEWDFDDK
+760 FGKIEEWAFEDN
-774 IQDAEMVDEVPK
+774 IQDAEMIE
-786 KKSPPK
+786 KKSNK
-792 KKTKKRNALTLVNTP
+792 KNKGK
-807 DVLTS
+807 

>member
-14 TTILPEITIQGI
+14 TTILPEITTQGI

-237 TFYLGAEFSPAL
+237 TFYFGAEFSPAL

-274 IMPIASTLLNPTDT
+274 IMPIASTLLNPTDA

-354 TKGSELRTDEDL
+354 TKDSELRTDEDL

-548 DWSMVFMGSGIAFC
+548 DWSMVFMGAGIAFC
-562 LIALRHTDEYVN
+562 LIALRHTNEYVN

-633 MTIPI
+633 MTVPI
-638 FIGGMIKMYIDKR
+638 FIGGMIKMYIDRK
-651 FDAPLKKSR
+651 FDSPLKKER
-660 PELFKKGQDEK
+660 PELFKKGQEEK
-671 LASEKEKLHG
+671 LSQEREKLHS

-699 GLAGMAVS
+699 GLAAMAVS
-707 GIYLGTKLATSISL
+707 GIYLGLTEEPSIYPGVLA
-721 YPIVIFDYSLG
+721 
-732 TFGHWLGMGVF
+732 F
-743 ACGAVI
+743 AVGAAI
-749 MATFSM
+749 MATFSLK
-755 RQMND
+755 QMNNKD
-760 DNFGKIEEWDFDDK
+760 FGKVEEWDFDDV
-774 IQDAEMVDEVPK
+774 QDAEMVEET
-786 KKSPPK
+786 PK
-792 KKTKKRNALTLVNTP
+792 KKTPNKKTKK
-807 DVLTS
+807 

>member
-14 TTILPEITIQGI
+14 TTILPEITTQGI

-216 QGFYTFTGKLNSSVA
+216 QGFYTFTGKLNSSAA

-237 TFYLGAEFSPAL
+237 TFYFGAEFSPAL

-274 IMPIASTLLNPTDT
+274 IMPIASTLLNPTDA

-333 IMRKALTKGITEMIE
+333 IMREALIKGITEMIK
-348 ATKQTG
+348 ATKQTV

-366 PAKSIALTSVAMAVP
+366 PARSIAVTSVAMAVP

-514 VLNLLSDQILNGD
+514 VLNLLADQIINGD

-548 DWSMVFMGSGIAFC
+548 DWSMVFMGTGIAFC

-586 GFLEEAIPA
+586 GFLEGAIPA

-600 SLFVGA
+600 SLLVGA

-633 MTIPI
+633 MTVPI
-638 FIGGMIKMYIDKR
+638 FIGGMIKMYIDRK
-651 FDAPLKKSR
+651 FNSPLKKGR
-660 PELFKKGQDEK
+660 PELFKKGQEEK
-671 LASEKEKLHG
+671 LSQEREKLHS

-699 GLAGMAVS
+699 GLAAMAVS
-707 GIYLGTKLATSISL
+707 GIYLGLTEEPSIYPGVLA
-721 YPIVIFDYSLG
+721 
-732 TFGHWLGMGVF
+732 F
-743 ACGAVI
+743 AVGAVM
-749 MATFSM
+749 MATFSL
-755 RQMND
+755 RQMKNKD
-760 DNFGKIEEWDFDDK
+760 FGKVEEWDFDDV
-774 IQDAEMVDEVPK
+774 QDAEMVEETPK
-786 KKSPPK
+786 KKTPK
-792 KKTKKRNALTLVNTP
+792 KKTKK
-807 DVLTS
+807 

>member
-14 TTILPEITIQGI
+14 TTILPEITTQGI

-216 QGFYTFTGKLNSSVA
+216 QGFYTFTGKLNSSAA

-237 TFYLGAEFSPAL
+237 TFYFGAEFSPAL

-274 IMPIASTLLNPTDT
+274 IMPIASTLLNPTDA

-333 IMRKALTKGITEMIE
+333 IMREALIKGITEMIE
-348 ATKQTG
+348 ATKQTV

-366 PAKSIALTSVAMAVP
+366 PARSIAVTSAAMAVP

-514 VLNLLSDQILNGD
+514 VLNLLADQIINGD

-548 DWSMVFMGSGIAFC
+548 DWSMVFMGTGIAFC
-562 LIALRHTDEYVN
+562 LIALRHTGEYVN

-586 GFLEEAIPA
+586 GFLEGAIPA

-600 SLFVGA
+600 SLLVGA

-633 MTIPI
+633 MTVPI
-638 FIGGMIKMYIDKR
+638 FIGGMIKMYIDRK
-651 FDAPLKKSR
+651 FDSPLKKGR
-660 PELFKKGQDEK
+660 PELFKKGQEEK
-671 LASEKEKLHG
+671 LSHEREKLHS

-699 GLAGMAVS
+699 GLAAMAVS
-707 GIYLGTKLATSISL
+707 GIYLGLTEEPSIYPGVLA
-721 YPIVIFDYSLG
+721 
-732 TFGHWLGMGVF
+732 F
-743 ACGAVI
+743 AVGAVM
-749 MATFSM
+749 MATFSL
-755 RQMND
+755 RQMKNKD
-760 DNFGKIEEWDFDDK
+760 FGKVEEWDFDDV
-774 IQDAEMVDEVPK
+774 QDAEMVEETPK
-786 KKSPPK
+786 KKTPK
-792 KKTKKRNALTLVNTP
+792 KKTKK
-807 DVLTS
+807 

>member
-1 MVSNEEHKPYVSA
+1 MTSNEEHKPYVSA
-14 TTILPEITIQGI
+14 TTILPEITTQGI
-26 ILAIVLGM
+26 LLAIVLGM

-63 VLRSLAKANISKG
+63 VLRSLAKANIAKG

-118 WSEFPYFKTLI
+118 WAEFPYFKTLI
-129 IALVGGTIGVMFSIS
+129 IALVGGTIGVLFSIS

-158 EGVACAEVLVAGEKG
+158 ECVACAEVLVAGEKG

-183 IAFGAAYKILSSL
+183 IAFGAIYKIMSSL

-202 TMKQVSIGLWEHGW
+202 TVKQVSVGLWEHGW
-216 QGFYTFTGKLNSSVA
+216 QGFYTFTGKLNSSAA

-274 IMPIASTLLNPTDT
+274 IMPIASTLLNPTDV
-288 FIEQITSAAMSGDV
+288 FISQIAEAAMSGEV
-302 INYGDYANHI
+302 VNYGDYANHI

-333 IMRKALTKGITEMIE
+333 IMREALIKGITDMIE
-348 ATKQTG
+348 ATRQTA
-354 TKGSELRTDEDL
+354 TKGNGIRTEEDL
-366 PAKSIALTSVAMAVP
+366 PAKSIALTSAAMAVP
-381 MFFMVWL
+381 MFLMVWL

-500 QIVGVAAGALVIPL
+500 QVVGVTAGALAIPL
-514 VLNLLSDQILNGD
+514 VLNLLADQILNGD

-548 DWSMVFMGSGIAFC
+548 DWSMVFMGAGIAFC
-562 LIALRHTDEYVN
+562 LIALRHTNEYVN
-574 ILICAYVLFLIG
+574 ILICAYLLFLIG
-586 GFLEEAIPA
+586 GFLEDAIPA
-595 FLFSG
+595 FLFTG
-600 SLFVGA
+600 SLLVGA

-613 RGGLNISIM
+613 RGGLNVSIM

-633 MTIPI
+633 MTVPI
-638 FIGGMIKMYIDKR
+638 FIGGMLKMYIDSR
-651 FDAPLKKSR
+651 FDGPLRKER
-660 PELFKKGQDEK
+660 PELFKKGQEEE
-671 LASEKEKLHG
+671 LSHQREKLHS

-707 GIYLGTKLATSISL
+707 GIYLGLVDEPSIYPGVLVFTIGATLMAGFSL
-721 YPIVIFDYSLG
+721 
-732 TFGHWLGMGVF
+732 
-743 ACGAVI
+743 
-749 MATFSM
+749 
-755 RQMND
+755 RQMNEKD
-760 DNFGKIEEWDFDDK
+760 FGKVEDWNFDEV
-774 IQDAEMVDEVPK
+774 QDAEMVDE
-786 KKSPPK
+786 SPK
-792 KKTKKRNALTLVNTP
+792 KKTRKKK
-807 DVLTS
+807 SKK

>member
-14 TTILPEITIQGI
+14 TTILPEITTQGI

-216 QGFYTFTGKLNSSVA
+216 QGFYTFTGKLNSSAA

-237 TFYLGAEFSPAL
+237 TFYFGAEFSPAL

-274 IMPIASTLLNPTDT
+274 IMPIASTLLNPTDA

-333 IMRKALTKGITEMIE
+333 IMREALIKGITEMIK
-348 ATKQTG
+348 ATKQTV

-366 PAKSIALTSVAMAVP
+366 PARSIAVTSVAMAVP

-514 VLNLLSDQILNGD
+514 VLNLLADQIINGD

-548 DWSMVFMGSGIAFC
+548 DWSLVFMGAGIAFC
-562 LIALRHTDEYVN
+562 LIALRHTEEYVN

-600 SLFVGA
+600 SLLVGA

-633 MTIPI
+633 MTVPI
-638 FIGGMIKMYIDKR
+638 FIGGMIKMYIDRK
-651 FDAPLKKSR
+651 FDSPLKKGR
-660 PELFKKGQDEK
+660 PELFKKGQEEK
-671 LASEKEKLHG
+671 LSHEREKLHS

-699 GLAGMAVS
+699 GLAAMAVS
-707 GIYLGTKLATSISL
+707 GIYLGLTEEPSIYPGVLA
-721 YPIVIFDYSLG
+721 
-732 TFGHWLGMGVF
+732 F
-743 ACGAVI
+743 AVGAVM
-749 MATFSM
+749 MATFSL
-755 RQMND
+755 RQMKNKD
-760 DNFGKIEEWDFDDK
+760 FGKVEEWDFDDV
-774 IQDAEMVDEVPK
+774 QDAEMVEETPK
-786 KKSPPK
+786 KKTPK
-792 KKTKKRNALTLVNTP
+792 KKTKK
-807 DVLTS
+807 

>member
-1 MVSNEEHKPYVSA
+1 MATENSTHKPYVSA
-14 TTILPEITIQGI
+14 GKILPEITTQGI
-26 ILAIVLGM
+26 ILAIVLGI

-63 VLRSLAKANISKG
+63 VLRSLEKANFSKG

-118 WSEFPYFKTLI
+118 WNEFPYFKTLI
-129 IALVGGTIGVMFSIS
+129 IALVGGTIGVLFSIS
-144 LRRIFIVKEKLPYP
+144 LRRIFIVREKLPYP

-183 IAFGAAYKILSSL
+183 IAFGAIYKICSSL

-202 TMKQVSIGLWEHGW
+202 TVKQVSFGLWEQGW
-216 QGFYTFTGKLNSSVA
+216 QGFYTLKGKVDATLLWTTER
-231 YAKSKT
+231 KT
-237 TFYLGAEFSPAL
+237 TLYLGAELSPAL

-262 FVFFGGLLGAIV
+262 FVFFGGLLGALV
-274 IMPIASTLLNPTDT
+274 IMPIASSFLNPTDAFLELASNT
-288 FIEQITSAAMSGDV
+288 TTWE
-302 INYGDYANHI
+302 DYANHI

-318 VGVGT
+318 AGVGT

-333 IMRKALTKGITEMIE
+333 IMREALMKGIKEMIDS
-348 ATKQTG
+348 TNSNI
-354 TKGSELRTDEDL
+354 SEVNKIRTNEDL
-366 PAKSIALTSVAMAVP
+366 PARSIAITSAAMAVP
-381 MFFMVWL
+381 MFFMVWII
-388 VSGLLLPAILSLVI
+388 SGLFLPAFLSLII

-447 SLVYG
+447 SFVYG

-489 VGATPWRQQIG
+489 LGATPWRQQIG
-500 QIVGVAAGALVIPL
+500 QIVGVAAGAVAIPL
-514 VLNLLSDQILNGD
+514 VLNLLSDQIINGD

-548 DWSMVFMGSGIAFC
+548 DWSMVFMGAGIAFC
-562 LIALRHTDEYVN
+562 LIALRHPENYVN
-574 ILICAYVLFLIG
+574 ILVCSYLLFLFG
-586 GFLEEAIPA
+586 GFIENAIPA

-600 SLFVGA
+600 SLFVIG
-606 TQLWIRD
+606 TQMWINEK
-613 RGGLNISIM
+613 GGLNISIM

-633 MTIPI
+633 MTVPI
-638 FIGGMIKMYIDKR
+638 FIGGMIKMYVDSR
-651 FDAPLKKSR
+651 FTAPLKKSR
-660 PELFKKGQDEK
+660 PELFKENSTRLLEQ
-671 LASEKEKLHG
+671 EKERLHN

-707 GIYLGTKLATSISL
+707 GIYLGIIDQPSL
-721 YPIVIFDYSLG
+721 LLG
-732 TFGHWLGMGVF
+732 IGVF
-743 ACGAVI
+743 TIGAII
-749 MATFSM
+749 MAMLSL
-755 RQMND
+755 RQTENED
-760 DNFGKIEEWDFDDK
+760 FGRIEEWAFEDN
-774 IQDAEMVDEVPK
+774 IQDAEMIE
-786 KKSPPK
+786 KKSNK
-792 KKTKKRNALTLVNTP
+792 KNKGK
-807 DVLTS
+807 

>member
-1 MVSNEEHKPYVSA
+1 MAQKEEHKSYVSA
-14 TTILPEITIQGI
+14 TTILPEITTQGI
-26 ILAIVLGM
+26 ILAIILGM

-63 VLRSLAKANISKG
+63 VLRSLAKANIGKK

-107 VMNQTSNGEVG
+107 VMNATSNGEIG
-118 WSEFPYFKTLI
+118 WSEFPYFRTLI
-129 IALVGGTIGVMFSIS
+129 IALVGGTIGVLFSIS
-144 LRRIFIVKEKLPYP
+144 LRRIFVVKEKLPYP

-173 GSQVMPIFAG
+173 GGQVMPIFAG
-183 IAFGAAYKILSSL
+183 IGFGALYKLMSSL
-196 MVTVDN
+196 TVTVDSKI
-202 TMKQVSIGLWEHGW
+202 KQVSLGLWEHGW
-216 QGFYTFTGKLNSSVA
+216 QGYYTLTGKLNSSAA

-256 GPAIAS
+256 GPSIAS
-262 FVFFGGLLGAIV
+262 FVFFGGLLGAII
-274 IMPIASTLLNPTDT
+274 IMPIASTILNPTDE
-288 FIEQITSAAMSGDV
+288 FISSLAGAVSTGQVLT
-302 INYGDYANHI
+302 YGDYADHI
-312 NGRRRM
+312 SGRRRM

-323 MLVGGLYTLV
+323 MLVGGLYTLI
-333 IMRKALTKGITEMIE
+333 IMRDALIKGIMEMVE
-348 ATKQTG
+348 ATK
-354 TKGSELRTDEDL
+354 KAPEGSASGRTDEDL
-366 PAKSIALTSVAMAVP
+366 PARSVAITSAAMAIP
-381 MFFMVWL
+381 MFFMVWI
-388 VSGLLLPAILSLVI
+388 VSGLLLPAILSLII

-432 IIVVILTATTFALLN
+432 IIVVILTATIFALVN
-447 SLVYG
+447 SLIYG

-477 GDNLQDLKTGYI
+477 GDNLQDLKTGYL
-489 VGATPWRQQIG
+489 VGATPWKQQIG
-500 QIVGVAAGALVIPL
+500 QVVGVAAGALAIPL
-514 VLNLLSDQILNGD
+514 VLNLLSDQIINGD

-548 DWSMVFMGSGIAFC
+548 DWSMVFMGAGIAFC
-562 LIALRHTDEYVN
+562 LIALRHPEDYMY
-574 ILICAYVLFLIG
+574 ILGFAYLLFLVG
-586 GFLEEAIPA
+586 GYLEEAIPA
-595 FLFSG
+595 FLFTG
-600 SLFVGA
+600 SLLVAA
-606 TQLWIRD
+606 TQSWIMNN
-613 RGGLNISIM
+613 GGLNISIM

-633 MTIPI
+633 MTVPI
-638 FIGGMIKMYIDKR
+638 FIGGMLKMYVDSR
-651 FDAPLKKSR
+651 FEEPLKQNR
-660 PELFKKGQDEK
+660 PELFKKGQEQK
-671 LASEKEKLHG
+671 LSSEKEKLHG

-707 GIYLGTKLATSISL
+707 GIYLGIIEEPSIYPGVLIFGIGAALMTGLSLRQTS
-721 YPIVIFDYSLG
+721 
-732 TFGHWLGMGVF
+732 
-743 ACGAVI
+743 
-749 MATFSM
+749 
-755 RQMND
+755 ND
-760 DNFGKIEEWDFDDK
+760 EFGKEEEWGFDD
-774 IQDAEMVDEVPK
+774 IQDAEMVEEKPK
-786 KKSPPK
+786 KKSTR
-792 KKTKKRNALTLVNTP
+792 KKTKK
-807 DVLTS
+807 